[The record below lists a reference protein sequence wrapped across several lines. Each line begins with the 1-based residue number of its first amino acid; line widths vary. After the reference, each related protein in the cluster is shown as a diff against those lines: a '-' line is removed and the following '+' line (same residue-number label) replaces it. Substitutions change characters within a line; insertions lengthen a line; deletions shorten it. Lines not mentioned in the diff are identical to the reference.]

1 MLSVA
6 DIPIAGKHLFGLF
19 RGIWNWRHVCLN
31 RMENPSKLLKMEI
44 WKESFMKVR
53 LAGHFTNSEKISI
66 PSLLLKQRWLLLN
79 TNIHKNEQKDRV
91 LK

>member
-44 WKESFMKVR
+44 WKESFMKGAV
-53 LAGHFTNSEKISI
+53 GK
-66 PSLLLKQRWLLLN
+66 
-79 TNIHKNEQKDRV
+79 
-91 LK
+91 